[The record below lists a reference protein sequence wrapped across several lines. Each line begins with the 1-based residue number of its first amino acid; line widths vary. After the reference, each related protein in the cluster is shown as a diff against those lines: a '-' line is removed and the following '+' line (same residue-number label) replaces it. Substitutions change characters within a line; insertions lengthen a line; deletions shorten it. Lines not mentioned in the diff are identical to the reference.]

1 MEVSVG
7 SLSALLVLF
16 REGEVFVLSG
26 REDDFVDMGGSD
38 MGGSDFFVI

>member
-16 REGEVFVLSG
+16 REGEVFDLSG
-26 REDDFVDMGGSD
+26 REDDFEVDMGGSD
-38 MGGSDFFVI
+38 SFVI